1 MVRYKK
7 LILFFSNLKIRKKLI
22 GTYVI
27 VVLIP
32 VLMVGVILTS
42 GMKNMAI
49 EQAMKEA
56 DINTDRLQTRLVEK
70 LKEVTDVSER
80 LYYNTNLD
88 NLITTDYESTLDV
101 VVAYSGFKEFDDL
114 MRTYGV
120 IDDINIYVTNNMM
133 LENGQ
138 FQVVD
143 EEISETDWYKDA
155 IRRNGAIYW
164 QYLYDEKGR
173 EYNLCLTRLVMN
185 EYYTNLGVLVIRVSN
200 NYLSSI
206 IEEEPFVIIAAIDGG
221 MAVVANDG
229 TLSGSNISA
238 RGLSL
243 PTVGTAKSIVE
254 VNYNNMLSKVITNAF
269 SPPKCRNIFYV
280 FTIVPIKAI
289 TYKSDII
296 SLQSF
301 GIIGVSLVISIM
313 LLLFFSSLFS
323 NRIIKLRREMK
334 KVVEGNFELAETING
349 KDEVGELYQDLLAMV
364 TSFKQLIYEVYEER
378 LLKEQLRNKQSEIE
392 FKMLANQINPHFLY
406 NVLETIRMRAHSK
419 GDSEIAGVVKM
430 LARIMRRNLEA
441 TSKMV
446 SLQSEIDLVKDY
458 LEIQKFRYEERISFE
473 VSIKVDINNYLILP
487 LLLQPVV
494 ENAFIHGLEGRRR
507 HGHIEI
513 VVEETEGLM
522 FITVH
527 DNGTGM
533 DANRLVQVEEL
544 LEDNSSDVRT
554 SIGLRNVNSRIKLY
568 YGCDYGLKLSS
579 VLNEGTT
586 VCIYLPWKEA
596 V

>member
-185 EYYTNLGVLVIRVSN
+185 EYY
-200 NYLSSI
+200 
-206 IEEEPFVIIAAIDGG
+206 
-221 MAVVANDG
+221 
-229 TLSGSNISA
+229 
-238 RGLSL
+238 
-243 PTVGTAKSIVE
+243 
-254 VNYNNMLSKVITNAF
+254 
-269 SPPKCRNIFYV
+269 
-280 FTIVPIKAI
+280 
-289 TYKSDII
+289 I

-313 LLLFFSSLFS
+313 LLLFFPSLFS
-323 NRIIKLRREMK
+323 L
-334 KVVEGNFELAETING
+334 
-349 KDEVGELYQDLLAMV
+349 
-364 TSFKQLIYEVYEER
+364 
-378 LLKEQLRNKQSEIE
+378 
-392 FKMLANQINPHFLY
+392 
-406 NVLETIRMRAHSK
+406 
-419 GDSEIAGVVKM
+419 
-430 LARIMRRNLEA
+430 
-441 TSKMV
+441 
-446 SLQSEIDLVKDY
+446 
-458 LEIQKFRYEERISFE
+458 
-473 VSIKVDINNYLILP
+473 
-487 LLLQPVV
+487 
-494 ENAFIHGLEGRRR
+494 
-507 HGHIEI
+507 
-513 VVEETEGLM
+513 
-522 FITVH
+522 
-527 DNGTGM
+527 
-533 DANRLVQVEEL
+533 
-544 LEDNSSDVRT
+544 NS
-554 SIGLRNVNSRIKLY
+554 
-568 YGCDYGLKLSS
+568 
-579 VLNEGTT
+579 
-586 VCIYLPWKEA
+586 
-596 V
+596 